1 MFRIAL
7 ALGALALVG
16 CAPPVPESGAGVG
29 FQDYSDYR
37 TYRSERETALA
48 GERLAQPPQNVIAAN
63 PLPQPATGTTGTA
76 TGTTTAA
83 APATGSTAPVVTT
96 NNPGISDEQD
106 FTAVAG
112 RESIESDRERLAAQR
127 EAFEVI
133 QPTTL
138 PARSGASGPN
148 IVQFALSTTNRVGE
162 RVHRRSGVFAQSR
175 YDRNC
180 AKYPSPDLAQE
191 AFLASGGPER
201 DRDGLDP
208 DGDGFACSWDP
219 TPFRRVTANR

>member
-1 MFRIAL
+1 MYRIAL
-7 ALGALALVG
+7 ALAALALAA
-16 CAPPVPESGAGVG
+16 CAPPIPESGSGVG

-37 TYRSERETALA
+37 TYRSERELALA
-48 GERLAQPPQNVIAAN
+48 GQQLAAPPQNVIAAN
-63 PLPQPATGTTGTA
+63 PLPPSAGSATSAAPTPPSNEN
-76 TGTTTAA
+76 AA
-83 APATGSTAPVVTT
+83 ASSVPVVTG

-106 FTAVAG
+106 FSAVSG

-133 QPTTL
+133 QPTAL
-138 PARSGASGPN
+138 PTRSGSSGPN

-162 RVHRRSGVFAQSR
+162 RVYRRTGASAQSR

-191 AFLASGGPER
+191 AFLSSGGPDR

-208 DGDGFACSWDP
+208 DGDGFACGWDP
-219 TPFRRVTANR
+219 TPFRSVTASR